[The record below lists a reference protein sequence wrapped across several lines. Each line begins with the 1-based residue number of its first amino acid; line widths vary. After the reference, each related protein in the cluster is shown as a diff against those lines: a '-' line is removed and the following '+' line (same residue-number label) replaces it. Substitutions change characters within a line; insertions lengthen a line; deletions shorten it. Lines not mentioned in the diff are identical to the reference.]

1 MKDSSRTA
9 ERIQGRYPHGS
20 WLPHGCMIPSEPLI
34 TSPEPLIAPPEPMLP
49 KIELSLWSKLLSL
62 ALCVEKAN
70 LLLKRLSSHR
80 HLQQA
85 HREKI

>member
-1 MKDSSRTA
+1 MKDLSRTA
-9 ERIQGRYPHGS
+9 ERVQGRYPHGR
-20 WLPHGCMIPSEPLI
+20 WLPHGLAIPSEPLI

-70 LLLKRLSSHR
+70 LLLRGTRLTGT
-80 HLQQA
+80 
-85 HREKI
+85 